1 MALLTGSF
9 SKSIPLAAGQSA
21 RTHNQFGIGSEAD
34 YLPFERL
41 FRYTR
46 ATFAA
51 QLNSTFRLK
60 REVGFVLL
68 TLEQVRD
75 AGSLTV
81 TQAEHAGENF
91 VLVFRGRR
99 LSLPQDTYMLDHEAL
114 GTFPLFLVP
123 GGTNSLGQESFI
135 AVINRVG
142 RVGVAR

>member
-1 MALLTGSF
+1 MALLTGSV
-9 SKSIPLAAGQSA
+9 SKSIPPAAGQSA
-21 RTHNQFGIGSEAD
+21 RTNDPFEIRSEAD

-41 FRYTR
+41 SRYTR

-60 REVGFVLL
+60 REVGFVLM
-68 TLEQVRD
+68 TLEEVRD
-75 AGSLTV
+75 AGYPTV
-81 TQAEHAGENF
+81 TQADPASENF

-123 GGTNSLGQESFI
+123 GGSNRLGQESFI

-142 RVGVAR
+142 RIGVAR